1 MDRKLSTILY
11 EKEKLSKNISALDAT
26 IAEYIQKLIEENE
39 CLKAE
44 NESLKNNLFHSRGT
58 PISTSQTVSSHCHY
72 DISKSGD
79 NISDNCLSST
89 FSSNSKD
96 LLIKKKCVT
105 AKINAM
111 NELCSGMFQRLK
123 SVALVIKDV
132 LKDEDSEIIGDLVS
146 CVDAA
151 KYEISSSLHEVSI
164 LLGQD
169 VEIQRDDADNCK
181 DVNDHIG
188 SLKDLSLSDSI
199 LITLKDN
206 PNQELKKKYD
216 ELEKE
221 RDYYKELCEN
231 NASIDSANASN
242 SGSLCDVSEDSR
254 SEHGKEN
261 LRINYDQSYLL
272 LHQVIRLVDNII
284 NYCRKKADEVDVTLR
299 NPLKNIEDVSKKAA
313 KKLQQYDCLVTQTKS
328 EDYYGNFVNKS
339 SNNHH
344 SPTNISNKIK
354 GTHDNKKNSEES
366 GFTKEIKIKLM
377 KELKGI
383 RETMVYVSE
392 ATTEMF
398 AHCQFKNKPISED
411 KKILK

>member
-1 MDRKLSTILY
+1 MDRQISTILH
-11 EKEKLSKNISALDAT
+11 EKEKLSKNISILDASL
-26 IAEYIQKLIEENE
+26 AEYIQKLVEENE
-39 CLKAE
+39 YLKAE
-44 NESLKNNLFHSRGT
+44 NESLKSGLFHSRGT
-58 PISTSQTVSSHCHY
+58 LISTSQTISSHCHY
-72 DISKSGD
+72 DTSKSG
-79 NISDNCLSST
+79 NNTSDNCLSST
-89 FSSNSKD
+89 FSSNTKD

-151 KYEISSSLHEVSI
+151 KYEISNSLHEASI
-164 LLGQD
+164 LLSQD
-169 VEIQRDDADNCK
+169 VEVQRGDTDTCKTDNAHF
-181 DVNDHIG
+181 DY
-188 SLKDLSLSDSI
+188 LKDLSLSDSI

-206 PNQELKKKYD
+206 PNQELKKKCE

-221 RDYYKELCEN
+221 RDYYKELYEN
-231 NASIDSANASN
+231 QCSIDSANASN

-254 SEHGKEN
+254 TEYGKEN
-261 LRINYDQSYLL
+261 LRINYDHSYLL

-284 NYCRKKADEVDVTLR
+284 NYCQKKADEVDVTLR

-313 KKLQQYDCLVTQTKS
+313 KKLQQYDRLTTHAKS
-328 EDYYGNFVNKS
+328 EDCHVNSANKS
-339 SNNHH
+339 LTANH
-344 SPTNISNKIK
+344 SPTSTSDKVKENYDIK
-354 GTHDNKKNSEES
+354 KRSRDN
-366 GFTKEIKIKLM
+366 GFTKEIKMKLM

-398 AHCQFKNKPISED
+398 AHCQFQNKPISEE
-411 KKILK
+411 KK